1 MNPIW
6 GLQVP
11 MLHCWTSLGSKHTT
25 CIVHAVSPCN
35 GTKHFLRYLSSKA
48 IVCYEA
54 QDFYCTS
61 NPSTLIKRQRF
72 NCRKA
77 RLYSYCPHPSSM
89 HQVSVSLIGWSYSVW
104 SLKLLFEL
112 PSWVS
117 QRNKFKKKLWNEFW
131 LGNKTELPTV
141 SEMAPN
147 TLLPLCTTYLC
158 AAIFSELMVIRSKC
172 WYIPKMLTF
181 NLYVKLNNTSMSLV
195 CKFDFIFSVNGK
207 IMRKTNIS
215 FK

>member
-1 MNPIW
+1 MTKASLTVDCGPRGHAVECGRQENLVSENEIKIKHIMNPIW

-89 HQVSVSLIGWSYSVW
+89 HQVSVSLIGWSYSV
-104 SLKLLFEL
+104 
-112 PSWVS
+112 
-117 QRNKFKKKLWNEFW
+117 
-131 LGNKTELPTV
+131 
-141 SEMAPN
+141 
-147 TLLPLCTTYLC
+147 
-158 AAIFSELMVIRSKC
+158 
-172 WYIPKMLTF
+172 
-181 NLYVKLNNTSMSLV
+181 
-195 CKFDFIFSVNGK
+195 
-207 IMRKTNIS
+207 
-215 FK
+215 